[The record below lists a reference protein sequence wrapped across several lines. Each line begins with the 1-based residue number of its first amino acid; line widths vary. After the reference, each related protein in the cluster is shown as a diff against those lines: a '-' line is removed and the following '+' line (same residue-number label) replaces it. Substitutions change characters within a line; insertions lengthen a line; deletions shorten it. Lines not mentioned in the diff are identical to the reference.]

1 MNILKDFLNLWCTPL
16 SNERHPSWKEDA
28 VSNNYN
34 FLILQIM
41 KKFLMI
47 LMAAAT
53 MMFAG
58 MSSASAQ
65 GPGGFDFDPEA
76 MVKMRVDH
84 MKETL
89 KINKDQE
96 AKLTALF
103 KKQNEEMA
111 KMFEGGGMPDM
122 SKMQENMKKQDEEI
136 QKILTK
142 EQYKIYSD
150 EQKRMMEQFGGGG
163 F

>member
-1 MNILKDFLNLWCTPL
+1 
-16 SNERHPSWKEDA
+16 
-28 VSNNYN
+28 
-34 FLILQIM
+34 M

-53 MMFAG
+53 MLFAG
-58 MSSASAQ
+58 MSNASAQ

-136 QKILTK
+136 KKILTA
-142 EQYKIYSD
+142 EQYKAYSE
-150 EQKRMMEQFGGGG
+150 EQQRMREQFGGGG